1 MRQPDILVI
10 NSGLHDARTPT
21 QHHIE
26 HLEKAA
32 DKLRDIAD
40 KGTKVSAQYKSSVH
54 SVLHKML
61 HQVDSEM
68 QSEAT

>member
-1 MRQPDILVI
+1 M
-10 NSGLHDARTPT
+10 

-32 DKLRDIAD
+32 DRLRDIAD
-40 KGTKVSAQYKSSVH
+40 KGTKVSAQCKSRVH